1 MGRVCL
7 PTMAAG
13 GQIALRGG
21 KEGREVEQVEVTP
34 PLMKS
39 RDPRSVASH
48 PFSRRDKGM

>member
-7 PTMAAG
+7 LSVEAG

-21 KEGREVEQVEVTP
+21 KEGREGGREVEQVEVTP

-39 RDPRSVASH
+39 
-48 PFSRRDKGM
+48 GM